1 MNIRLNIKHQ
11 SNLFLNTTVLPT
23 FKISDNIPETETI
36 WDNDK
41 FEKKLKFLQS
51 FLFNQVYEIS
61 ADSINQEVD
70 KNINQKAFWK
80 KLKDFVVSVPRSP
93 LDIQYESE
101 FLVDME
107 RMVKLYSEKYIRTTY
122 RIDNYGFY
130 RSKIFPMT
138 IAVAKHGFVDLL
150 TFLMIILWVIALQLV
165 CTQITFKEKS
175 NLNESI
181 KSKVE

>member
-1 MNIRLNIKHQ
+1 M
-11 SNLFLNTTVLPT
+11 
-23 FKISDNIPETETI
+23 
-36 WDNDK
+36 
-41 FEKKLKFLQS
+41 
-51 FLFNQVYEIS
+51 
-61 ADSINQEVD
+61 
-70 KNINQKAFWK
+70 
-80 KLKDFVVSVPRSP
+80 VSVPRSP